1 MTQIKTA
8 GLFQFEG
15 EKKYSPIS
23 LEYFL
28 DMELAMGGEGK
39 LIMKDG
45 GRLKTIRE
53 IVEYFSDSKNKS
65 KVEAK
70 LKPENWQY
78 YNCML
83 AEFRHNVADHHA
95 LGWENMTKE
104 YYEGLDLMTDKEIE
118 KFLKDNPVEFQNG
131 FIKHSYHRACSMI
144 GRIIKGKPYIP
155 FYMETDQIFKTP
167 TKHDNIHRVKPVTH
181 RIKLLNKMGNLKK

>member
-15 EKKYSPIS
+15 EKEYSPIS

-53 IVEYFSDSKNKS
+53 IVEYFSHQKNKD
-65 KVEAK
+65 KVESHIKAG
-70 LKPENWQY
+70 E
-78 YNCML
+78 L
-83 AEFRHNVADHHA
+83 AI
-95 LGWENMTKE
+95 L
-104 YYEGLDLMTDKEIE
+104 
-118 KFLKDNPVEFQNG
+118 
-131 FIKHSYHRACSMI
+131 
-144 GRIIKGKPYIP
+144 
-155 FYMETDQIFKTP
+155 
-167 TKHDNIHRVKPVTH
+167 
-181 RIKLLNKMGNLKK
+181 

>member
-8 GLFQFEG
+8 GLFQFEV

-53 IVEYFSDSKNKS
+53 IVDYFSNSENKS

-70 LKPENWQY
+70 LKPENLQY

-95 LGWENMTKE
+95 LG
-104 YYEGLDLMTDKEIE
+104 
-118 KFLKDNPVEFQNG
+118 
-131 FIKHSYHRACSMI
+131 
-144 GRIIKGKPYIP
+144 
-155 FYMETDQIFKTP
+155 
-167 TKHDNIHRVKPVTH
+167 
-181 RIKLLNKMGNLKK
+181 

>member
-15 EKKYSPIS
+15 EKEYSPIS

-53 IVEYFSDSKNKS
+53 IVEYFSHQENRN
-65 KVEAK
+65 KVEK
-70 LKPENWQY
+70 QLKPENWQY

-83 AEFRHNVADHHA
+83 AEFRHNVANHHT

-104 YYEGLDLMTDKEIE
+104 YYESLDLMTDEI
-118 KFLKDNPVEFQNG
+118 
-131 FIKHSYHRACSMI
+131 S
-144 GRIIKGKPYIP
+144 
-155 FYMETDQIFKTP
+155 
-167 TKHDNIHRVKPVTH
+167 RVS
-181 RIKLLNKMGNLKK
+181 LKKELFHS

>member
-53 IVEYFSDSKNKS
+53 SEFKNNGKI
-65 KVEAK
+65 
-70 LKPENWQY
+70 
-78 YNCML
+78 
-83 AEFRHNVADHHA
+83 
-95 LGWENMTKE
+95 TKE
-104 YYEGLDLMTDKEIE
+104 ENSSNRA
-118 KFLKDNPVEFQNG
+118 NP
-131 FIKHSYHRACSMI
+131 
-144 GRIIKGKPYIP
+144 
-155 FYMETDQIFKTP
+155 
-167 TKHDNIHRVKPVTH
+167 
-181 RIKLLNKMGNLKK
+181 